1 MNKAKSSREEREF
14 FMKSGLHISLHC
26 DSTHPKSGY
35 ACDQVARQVVA
46 TCVALLVTSPAW
58 AQLSQV
64 NTLLSTIQTTL
75 LGVGGVIC
83 SISIIW
89 AGFRMMFQHARFG
102 DIANVFIGGLFVGCA
117 TVIAGMLIPTT

>member
-1 MNKAKSSREEREF
+1 
-14 FMKSGLHISLHC
+14 MKSGVLNRWKRA
-26 DSTHPKSGY
+26 STASNSVRPSQR
-35 ACDQVARQVVA
+35 AARWVTA
-46 TCVALLVTSPAW
+46 GAAALLVTSPAW

-64 NTLLSTIQTTL
+64 NTLLTTIQTTL

-117 TVIAGMLIPTT
+117 TVIAGMLIPTS

>member
-1 MNKAKSSREEREF
+1 MKLGTRIEAWIGHGSTRRSSPDRQLARTV
-14 FMKSGLHISLHC
+14 SLTISVLF
-26 DSTHPKSGY
+26 
-35 ACDQVARQVVA
+35 VA
-46 TCVALLVTSPAW
+46 SPAW

-117 TVIAGMLIPTT
+117 TVIAGMLIPAGG

>member
-1 MNKAKSSREEREF
+1 
-14 FMKSGLHISLHC
+14 MKLGIHIRKKKTVGAPITLSF
-26 DSTHPKSGY
+26 DRWM
-35 ACDQVARQVVA
+35 ARQAAVVA
-46 TCVALLVTSPAW
+46 IALLMASPAW

-117 TVIAGMLIPTT
+117 TVIAGMLIPTS

>member
-1 MNKAKSSREEREF
+1 MVPVIYR
-14 FMKSGLHISLHC
+14 
-26 DSTHPKSGY
+26 T
-35 ACDQVARQVVA
+35 ARRAAVVVA
-46 TCVALLVTSPAW
+46 ALPVTGPAW

-64 NTLLSTIQTTL
+64 NTLLNTIQTTL

-117 TVIAGMLIPTT
+117 TVIAGMLIPAS

>member
-1 MNKAKSSREEREF
+1 
-14 FMKSGLHISLHC
+14 MKLGIHISKRRAKFFEITALS
-26 DSTHPKSGY
+26 DRQT
-35 ACDQVARQVVA
+35 ARRVASAV
-46 TCVALLVTSPAW
+46 VALLLASPAW

-117 TVIAGMLIPTT
+117 TVIAGMLIPAN

>member
-1 MNKAKSSREEREF
+1 MYLGK
-14 FMKSGLHISLHC
+14 HINWADRYVLL
-26 DSTHPKSGY
+26 
-35 ACDQVARQVVA
+35 R
-46 TCVALLVTSPAW
+46 CVASNRQLARTVAVTTTLMFATQAW

-64 NTLLSTIQTTL
+64 NTLLNTIQTTL

-117 TVIAGMLIPTT
+117 TVIAGMLIPTS

>member
-1 MNKAKSSREEREF
+1 MNLVIHIIKKRAGRSPVVLSSDRR
-14 FMKSGLHISLHC
+14 
-26 DSTHPKSGY
+26 
-35 ACDQVARQVVA
+35 VARRVSVIA
-46 TCVALLVTSPAW
+46 TALLVASPAW

-64 NTLLSTIQTTL
+64 NTLLGTIQTTL

-117 TVIAGMLIPTT
+117 TVIAGMLIPTS

>member
-1 MNKAKSSREEREF
+1 MCLGMRYKSSIFVKRTMRLLSDR
-14 FMKSGLHISLHC
+14 KTALAIILATSSLMFP
-26 DSTHPKSGY
+26 DP
-35 ACDQVARQVVA
+35 AR
-46 TCVALLVTSPAW
+46 

-64 NTLLSTIQTTL
+64 NTLLETIQTTL
-75 LGVGGVIC
+75 LSVGGVIC

-117 TVIAGMLIPTT
+117 TVIAGMLIPSS

>member
-1 MNKAKSSREEREF
+1 MIVRFLSDRTTAL
-14 FMKSGLHISLHC
+14 MIILATTSLMF
-26 DSTHPKSGY
+26 
-35 ACDQVARQVVA
+35 A
-46 TCVALLVTSPAW
+46 SPAC

-64 NTLLSTIQTTL
+64 NTLLNTIQTTL
-75 LGVGGVIC
+75 LSVGGVIC

-117 TVIAGMLIPTT
+117 TVIAGMLIPSS

>member
-1 MNKAKSSREEREF
+1 
-14 FMKSGLHISLHC
+14 MKSGLHISFLRNLNPP
-26 DSTHPKSGY
+26 DSAY
-35 ACDQVARQVVA
+35 ARDRAARRAVA
-46 TCVALLVTSPAW
+46 TCVALLVMSPAW

-102 DIANVFIGGLFVGCA
+102 DIANVFIGGVFVGCA
-117 TVIAGMLIPTT
+117 TVIAGMLIPTS

>member
-1 MNKAKSSREEREF
+1 
-14 FMKSGLHISLHC
+14 MKWKRYQNILASARSDGC
-26 DSTHPKSGY
+26 
-35 ACDQVARQVVA
+35 VARRIALAVA
-46 TCVALLVTSPAW
+46 GLLITSPAW

-64 NTLLSTIQTTL
+64 NTLLNTIQTTL

-117 TVIAGMLIPTT
+117 TVIAGMLIPTS

>member
-1 MNKAKSSREEREF
+1 M
-14 FMKSGLHISLHC
+14 
-26 DSTHPKSGY
+26 
-35 ACDQVARQVVA
+35 ARGTAGPGRRGRIVTGAVLM
-46 TCVALLVTSPAW
+46 LLAASPAY

-64 NTLLSTIQTTL
+64 NTLLTTIQTTL

-83 SISIIW
+83 SIAIIW

-117 TVIAGMLIPTT
+117 TVIAAMLIPTS

>member
-1 MNKAKSSREEREF
+1 
-14 FMKSGLHISLHC
+14 MKLGLHISKRLA
-26 DSTHPKSGY
+26 KS
-35 ACDQVARQVVA
+35 DQRAARSDRRMA
-46 TCVALLVTSPAW
+46 RRTTAMCVALLVASPAW

-64 NTLLSTIQTTL
+64 NTLLTTIQTTL

-117 TVIAGMLIPTT
+117 TVIAGMLISTS

>member
-1 MNKAKSSREEREF
+1 MTDILSGREF
-14 FMKSGLHISLHC
+14 IMKFRVRINFKRRQQRQIAARPDDCVVRRLVVMVAGLL
-26 DSTHPKSGY
+26 TM
-35 ACDQVARQVVA
+35 
-46 TCVALLVTSPAW
+46 SPAW

-64 NTLLSTIQTTL
+64 NTLLTTIQTTL

-117 TVIAGMLIPTT
+117 TVIASMLIPTS

>member
-1 MNKAKSSREEREF
+1 MCL
-14 FMKSGLHISLHC
+14 GLRR
-26 DSTHPKSGY
+26 KM
-35 ACDQVARQVVA
+35 CDQRSWLRRIVLDRQLAKELAVS
-46 TCVALLVTSPAW
+46 TSALLLSTSAW

-64 NTLLSTIQTTL
+64 NTLLNTIQTTL
-75 LGVGGVIC
+75 LGVGSVIC

-117 TVIAGMLIPTT
+117 TVIASMLIPTS

>member
-1 MNKAKSSREEREF
+1 MNL
-14 FMKSGLHISLHC
+14 GIHISMERH
-26 DSTHPKSGY
+26 SGTPSVVL
-35 ACDQVARQVVA
+35 ASRRAARRTTA
-46 TCVALLVTSPAW
+46 MCITLLVTSPAW

-64 NTLLSTIQTTL
+64 NTLLTTIQTTL

-117 TVIAGMLIPTT
+117 TVIAGMLIPTS

>member
-1 MNKAKSSREEREF
+1 
-14 FMKSGLHISLHC
+14 MKSGLHINRLIRRVAARLS
-26 DSTHPKSGY
+26 DSSH
-35 ACDQVARQVVA
+35 
-46 TCVALLVTSPAW
+46 LLMKTLAVLTSTLLLASPAL

-64 NTLLSTIQTTL
+64 NTFLNTIQTTL

-117 TVIAGMLIPTT
+117 TVIAGMLIPTS

>member
-1 MNKAKSSREEREF
+1 
-14 FMKSGLHISLHC
+14 MKSGLRMIWRWIPGRLHK
-26 DSTHPKSGY
+26 PG
-35 ACDQVARQVVA
+35 A
-46 TCVALLVTSPAW
+46 TRPPRRGLVLLPVLALTATPAW

-64 NTLLSTIQTTL
+64 NTLLTTIQTTL
-75 LGVGGVIC
+75 LSVGAVVC

-117 TVIAGMLIPTT
+117 TVIAAMLIPTS

>member
-1 MNKAKSSREEREF
+1 
-14 FMKSGLHISLHC
+14 MKLGLLITVKNVCFVL
-26 DSTHPKSGY
+26 DGGRRT
-35 ACDQVARQVVA
+35 RLLIRWTTTA
-46 TCVALLVTSPAW
+46 TAGLLTMPSAW

-64 NTLLSTIQTTL
+64 NTLLTTIQTTM

-117 TVIAGMLIPTT
+117 TVIAGMLIPTS

>member
-1 MNKAKSSREEREF
+1 
-14 FMKSGLHISLHC
+14 MKLGMRINMKTRQQRQIAAQVRWLVAIVAGLL
-26 DSTHPKSGY
+26 TM
-35 ACDQVARQVVA
+35 
-46 TCVALLVTSPAW
+46 SPAW

-64 NTLLSTIQTTL
+64 NTLLNTIQTTL

-117 TVIAGMLIPTT
+117 TVIASMLIPTS

>member
-1 MNKAKSSREEREF
+1 MMKRNLMKVVRGQPVLLSRLGRGIETVLYA
-14 FMKSGLHISLHC
+14 MDVGLW
-26 DSTHPKSGY
+26 
-35 ACDQVARQVVA
+35 
-46 TCVALLVTSPAW
+46 LVSPAF

-83 SISIIW
+83 TISIIW

-102 DIANVFIGGLFVGCA
+102 DVANIFIGGLFVGCA
-117 TVIAGMLIPTT
+117 TVIAGMLIPST

>member
-1 MNKAKSSREEREF
+1 MPGRTQPDRK
-14 FMKSGLHISLHC
+14 M
-26 DSTHPKSGY
+26 
-35 ACDQVARQVVA
+35 ARQIAAAVVS
-46 TCVALLVTSPAW
+46 LLLASPAW

-117 TVIAGMLIPTT
+117 TVIAGMLIPTS

>member
-1 MNKAKSSREEREF
+1 MNLDIRIKW
-14 FMKSGLHISLHC
+14 SGRKQPPIATQS
-26 DSTHPKSGY
+26 DGR
-35 ACDQVARQVVA
+35 VARRFA
-46 TCVALLVTSPAW
+46 MTIAGLLMISPAW

-64 NTLLSTIQTTL
+64 NTLLNTIQATL

-117 TVIAGMLIPTT
+117 TVIAGMLIPAG